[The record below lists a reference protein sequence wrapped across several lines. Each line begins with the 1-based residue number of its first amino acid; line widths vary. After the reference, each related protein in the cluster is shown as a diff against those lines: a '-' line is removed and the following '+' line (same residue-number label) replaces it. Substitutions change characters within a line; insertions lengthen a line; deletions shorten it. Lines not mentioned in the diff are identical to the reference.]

1 MELTEKTLS
10 SRQVYDGKI
19 LGLRVDT
26 VELPNGASA
35 TREVV
40 EHSGGVCVAA
50 LDERENLLFVR
61 QYRYPHRQVLLEL
74 PAGKINKGEDPSA
87 CGFRELIEET
97 GYRAGVYFSL
107 GEFIPSS
114 AYLEEVIYLYFASD
128 LTKVGQHLDEDE
140 FLSVERI
147 PLDKAVDMAL
157 SGEIRDGKTIALVL
171 KVAALK
177 RRGQLQPGGLEG

>member
-1 MELTEKTLS
+1 MDFTEKTLS
-10 SRQVYDGKI
+10 TKQIYDGKI

-26 VELPNGASA
+26 VELPGGNTA

-50 LDERENLLFVR
+50 LDEKDRLLFVR
-61 QYRYPHRQVLLEL
+61 QFRYPHGRVLLEL
-74 PAGKINKGEDPSA
+74 PAGKINKGEDPAA

-97 GYRAGVYFSL
+97 GYRAGTYFSL

-128 LTKVGQHLDEDE
+128 LTLVGQNLDEDE

-147 PLDKAVDMAL
+147 PLDKAEEMVL

-177 RRGQLQPGGLEG
+177 ARSALKPQK